1 MTAGIP
7 LCCGDPTK
15 PKPRC
20 VAGGGEGRWKGTVAL
35 ATAFA
40 SEGQGPLPSTRT
52 VHLQP
57 FVTCHKTS
65 QGNERLKSADSQG
78 QTRTPGEGGGAE
90 TLAPAV
96 GQRPENQAQGGRVP
110 VAKPERRP
118 DSVTASPT
126 ESQDAA
132 GPGGTV
138 NPRGRLGECAGG
150 FPKPSGHPEVVF
162 ANEDNFPVPSS

>member
-1 MTAGIP
+1 M
-7 LCCGDPTK
+7 
-15 PKPRC
+15 
-20 VAGGGEGRWKGTVAL
+20 AL
-35 ATAFA
+35 ATAFT

-57 FVTCHKTS
+57 FVTCHKTL
-65 QGNERLKSADSQG
+65 QGTQVSRLPRPDTHPWCG
-78 QTRTPGEGGGAE
+78 WGAE

-96 GQRPENQAQGGRVP
+96 GQPPENQAQGGRVP
-110 VAKPERRP
+110 MAKPERRP

-138 NPRGRLGECAGG
+138 NPRGRLRECAGG

-162 ANEDNFPVPSS
+162 ANEDNFPLPSSWSRT